1 MPKTLNDLMDFD
13 CVVQVDADGNVKPL
27 MLVHAPELVDGELL
41 AESWTLLDGF
51 SGQQGYSGPLMH
63 QSEYVGGGLEDWILA
78 HPGQYVTLVNTYSDP
93 ENAVYADTEWAIAF
107 RDLPEGSE

>member
-13 CVVQVDADGNVKPL
+13 CVVQVDADGNVMPL

-78 HPGQYVTLVNTYSDP
+78 HPGQYVTLINTYTDP
-93 ENAVYADTEWAIAF
+93 EDEVYADTEWAIAF